1 MNDSEIKSSV
11 DDIELE
17 SPSDRDDAGI
27 VDAETN
33 LLRGANQATISN
45 LSTSVNALTRPLV
58 SQQLTETIRAL
69 TRPLVS
75 QQLTETIRA
84 LTRPL
89 VSQQLT
95 ETIRALTRPLV
106 SQQLTETIRALNRPL
121 VSQQLTETIR
131 ALNRP
136 LVSQQLTETIRA
148 LNRPLVSQQLTETI
162 RALNRPLVNA
172 WYMEPT
178 VSLNF
183 APTIAATREEHE
195 IWSSLVVADAEDHS
209 LTGER
214 SHWLTVFDAL
224 VKDDGLRRASRS
236 LFANGYYALAVQRAW
251 TYIDN
256 LVRDRSG
263 CTDKSGA
270 DLMRVAFSPNNP
282 VLKLNALQSMSEK
295 NQQQGYMH
303 IFEGTMIGIRNPRSH
318 EHDLEDGPEEALEML
333 VLASHL
339 IRTLNRSVLA

>member
-95 ETIRALTRPLV
+95 ETIRALTRPLVSQQLTETIRALNRPLV

-282 VLKLNALQSMSEK
+282 VLKVERFAEYVRKESATGLYA
-295 NQQQGYMH
+295 H
-303 IFEGTMIGIRNPRSH
+303 F
-318 EHDLEDGPEEALEML
+318 
-333 VLASHL
+333 
-339 IRTLNRSVLA
+339 